1 MIKGQKFDLRM
12 DLKDLHVSD
21 KYKDNKEPLILKHS
35 DLFTSRDTELGHTD
49 TVRMK
54 MIQGWLIQLN

>member
-1 MIKGQKFDLRM
+1 M